1 MRRRSRVEVVV
12 IGCLCL
18 SASPLGAQAVD
29 MAVMAKWA
37 AVTVV
42 RYVMTGDFTGE
53 LVVMRSP
60 RGVEA
65 KPKVTDRVELTFNW
79 NQQEMTLVGPATVKN
94 FPATVSFPARI
105 GECPAPRVTAPYEGW
120 DIVSVTVIGGGG
132 GLTLAGKRTY
142 AAGAFPRAKPN
153 VPASQEVCGDVW
165 EPVAATTEPTEMMV
179 GVATTLWY
187 AMPSAGGEFVSVSK
201 DGKSIIVVDAATGW
215 TWTYTATPVR

>member
-1 MRRRSRVEVVV
+1 MRSRSRVELVV
-12 IGCLCL
+12 IGCLGL

-29 MAVMAKWA
+29 MAVMAKWS

-42 RYVMTGDFTGE
+42 HYVMTGVFRGD

-65 KPKVTDRVELTFNW
+65 TATVTDSVEFVFSW
-79 NQQEMTLVGPATVKN
+79 NQQQMTLVGAATVRN

-105 GECPAPRVTAPYEGW
+105 GECPAPRVTTPYDGW
-120 DIVSVTVIGGGG
+120 VIASATTIGSGG
-132 GLTLAGKRTY
+132 GLTLKGTRTY

-165 EPVAATTEPTEMMV
+165 EPVAATSEPAEMMV

-187 AMPSAGGEFVSVSK
+187 AMPSAGDENVSVTK
-201 DGKSIIVVDAATGW
+201 DGKSIIVIVPQTGW
-215 TWTYTATPVR
+215 TWTYTATAVR

>member
-1 MRRRSRVEVVV
+1 MRLRSRVEVVV

-18 SASPLGAQAVD
+18 SAAPLGAQAVD
-29 MAVMAKWA
+29 MALMAKWSS
-37 AVTVV
+37 VTVV
-42 RYVMTGDFTGE
+42 HYVMTGEFTGDA
-53 LVVMRSP
+53 VVMKSP

-79 NQQEMTLVGPATVKN
+79 NQHEMALVGPATVKN

-105 GECPAPRVTAPYEGW
+105 GECPAPRVTTPYEGW
-120 DIVSVTVIGGGG
+120 DIVSVTSISGGG
-132 GLTLAGKRTY
+132 GLKLAGRWNY

-165 EPVAATTEPTEMMV
+165 EPVAATSETAEMMV
-179 GVATTLWY
+179 GVAPPLWY
-187 AMPSAGGEFVSVSK
+187 AMPSAGGEFVSVTK
-201 DGKSIIVVDAATGW
+201 DGKSIVVIDHGTGW